1 MPAVRTP
8 ARRAGVVS
16 LLVAAALTLVPLAAE
31 PASAARPSEDQMRQL
46 INGERMERGRRP
58 LQMRDRLVW
67 LAREHSRKMAN
78 KGTIWHSK
86 NMPGALPWKNVSWG
100 ENVGMGNSVDS
111 LHNLFMQSDG
121 HRWNILRGVYDRVG
135 VGVVHRDGRT
145 YVTVLFVG

>member
-16 LLVAAALTLVPLAAE
+16 LLAAVALTLVPLAAE
-31 PASAARPSEDQMRQL
+31 PATAARAPEDQMRHL
-46 INGERMERGRRP
+46 INGERIERGKRP
-58 LQMRDRLVW
+58 LVMRDRLVW

-78 KGTIWHSK
+78 KGTIWHSR
-86 NMPGALPWKNVSWG
+86 NMPEDLPWKNVYWG
-100 ENVGMGNSVDS
+100 ENVGMGNSVQS

-121 HRWNILRGVYDRVG
+121 HRWNILRGVYDRIG
-135 VGVVHRDGRT
+135 VGVVYRDGRT